1 MVSTDIDMTGGF
13 LPMFHRALLA
23 LLAAIL
29 LSLAPSTAFALDY
42 DENDGD
48 GVTSDNPNPAPGE
61 VFGVSVESDD
71 CGVVRLRVDSPR
83 SETTIDGKQTNSRTK
98 PGDADGTT
106 DFSVSIGVEGEFE
119 LTGVCVPN
127 GEVLGVEMVVVG
139 DGEAARTTT
148 ADARQAGLLPDTGA
162 QTSTTALTVGGGLL
176 VLAGAATLLIRRR
189 KGDAG

>member
-1 MVSTDIDMTGGF
+1 
-13 LPMFHRALLA
+13 MFQRAFLA

-29 LSLAPSTAFALDY
+29 FSLAPSTALALDY

-71 CGVVRLRVDSPR
+71 CRVVRLTVDSPR
-83 SETTIDGKQTNSRTK
+83 SETTIDGKQTNTRTK
-98 PGDADGTT
+98 AGDADGST
-106 DFSVSIGVEGEFE
+106 DFSVSIDVEGEFE
-119 LTGVCVPN
+119 LTGICMPT

-139 DGEAARTTT
+139 DGQAARTTPT
-148 ADARQAGLLPDTGA
+148 ADPSQAGLLPDTGA
-162 QTSTTALTVGGGLL
+162 QGSTTALTVGGGLL
-176 VLAGAATLLIRRR
+176 VLAGAATLLVRRR